1 MAARGTW
8 ASLAVVRL
16 TTLWD
21 ETAAE
26 AWRHQRMDMVSSVLI
41 EWLSSWVRSG
51 GVKIVFEMR
60 QVMYRQNAICAARLQ
75 SWML

>member
-26 AWRHQRMDMVSSVLI
+26 AWRHQRMNMVASVFI
-41 EWLSSWVRSG
+41 EWLSSWVGSE
-51 GVKIVFEMR
+51 GVTIAFEMR
-60 QVMYRQNAICAARLQ
+60 
-75 SWML
+75 